1 MTVHVHSG
9 VQICEWTLPPG
20 TVRRMLGHANFATTM
35 KLYGGL
41 TAEALDK
48 AAGALGDAFEPK
60 KEDVQRV

>member
-1 MTVHVHSG
+1 
-9 VQICEWTLPPG
+9 
-20 TVRRMLGHANFATTM
+20 M

-60 KEDVQRV
+60 KDEAKRS

>member
-1 MTVHVHSG
+1 
-9 VQICEWTLPPG
+9 
-20 TVRRMLGHANFATTM
+20 M

-60 KEDVQRV
+60 PEVK

>member
-1 MTVHVHSG
+1 
-9 VQICEWTLPPG
+9 
-20 TVRRMLGHANFATTM
+20 M

-60 KEDVQRV
+60 QEIKRS

>member
-1 MTVHVHSG
+1 LSWRFFEH
-9 VQICEWTLPPG
+9 
-20 TVRRMLGHANFATTM
+20 LGRGYRLES

-60 KEDVQRV
+60 MDQGLELLR

>member
-1 MTVHVHSG
+1 
-9 VQICEWTLPPG
+9 
-20 TVRRMLGHANFATTM
+20 M

-60 KEDVQRV
+60 PDKSQKAV